1 MSAYKGFDPGL
12 ICREYQFVTGL
23 NKTEKANCCQNGF
36 HCAENPLDCLIYYS
50 NIEQAE
56 YWIVNAGGDMDE
68 DGNDTKISCTELTIL
83 KKLKKEDLFLHGLVF
98 MVDHPLR
105 KWSSRVT
112 KDKADAIG
120 GYAVV
125 RGSDPVARGRKGD
138 ILAFAKENPVN
149 GHIVQIALAQID
161 GVNILPDTWYGA
173 DLAER

>member
-1 MSAYKGFDPGL
+1 MIAYKGFDPGL

-83 KKLKKEDLFLHGLVF
+83 KKLKKPS
-98 MVDHPLR
+98 MR
-105 KWSSRVT
+105 KQKW
-112 KDKADAIG
+112 
-120 GYAVV
+120 
-125 RGSDPVARGRKGD
+125 
-138 ILAFAKENPVN
+138 
-149 GHIVQIALAQID
+149 
-161 GVNILPDTWYGA
+161 
-173 DLAER
+173 